1 MQYFHLQ
8 MQVQNGFILI
18 KMILR
23 VGQRLRVLW
32 KTGYP
37 FFVAKHTTKRSG
49 GPFLVTFIRDIRHYT
64 ESALHHPHFQSYG
77 FFP

>member
-1 MQYFHLQ
+1 MIWYFDNFTYLQ
-8 MQVQNGFILI
+8 SSKYERQFRKSQPNRADLP
-18 KMILR
+18 KL
-23 VGQRLRVLW
+23 
-32 KTGYP
+32 P
-37 FFVAKHTTKRSG
+37 FVAKHTTKRSG